1 MEGVMNVGVQQSG
14 TRRGNEQRGRA
25 SPAKRSISS
34 LQITGESADAA
45 CVQWQFTGLPELS
58 VANND
63 QAVDRIK
70 VITIEGDRFPNPH
83 PSYHQQPDQCSIGRY
98 PV

>member
-1 MEGVMNVGVQQSG
+1 VEGVVNVGVQQSG

-34 LQITGESADAA
+34 PKIIGESADAA
-45 CVQWQFTGLPELS
+45 CVQRQFTGFAELS
-58 VANND
+58 VAND
-63 QAVDRIK
+63 EQAVDRIK
-70 VITIEGDRFPNPH
+70 IIAVEANRFPNPH
-83 PSYHQQPDQCSIGRY
+83 PAHHQQTDQSPIGRY